1 MLFKFASLLTLIA
14 STYLTPVNQQARLPL
29 NYIQNEQ
36 EAILAQEIKPG
47 PTKNPDMLGVK
58 LTAKSALVLDQE
70 SGQVLFEKNGRE
82 ALPMASLTKI
92 MTAVTILDQGVEPD
106 ATAVIGTGPLAVQ
119 PAGADMGLVTGEKIS
134 IYNLLRGLLMSSSND
149 AAIALAEVVSGS
161 EEKFVEVMNQKV
173 EALGLKTSQF
183 KNTHG
188 LDQEGHYSSAY
199 DLAVMTRYALDKQ
212 VFREIMSTPLFIFET
227 NIRKRWVKNT
237 NKLLDKTYLDIIGG
251 KTGFTDN
258 AGRCLMEAGRD
269 SQGNEIIVII
279 LDSQD
284 RWQEAKGL
292 IDWTFRAYT
301 WP

>member
-1 MLFKFASLLTLIA
+1 MLFKFTSLLTLIA
-14 STYLTPVNQQARLPL
+14 STYLTPINQQARLPL
-29 NYIQNEQ
+29 AYDQNEQ

-119 PAGADMGLVTGEKIS
+119 PAGADMGLVAGEEIS

-149 AAIALAEVVSGS
+149 AAIALAEYVSGS
-161 EEKFVEVMNQKV
+161 EEKFVEAMNQKV
-173 EALGLKTSQF
+173 GALGLKTSQF

-188 LDQEGHYSSAY
+188 LDQERHYSSAY
-199 DLAVMTRYALDKQ
+199 DLAVTTRYALDKQ
-212 VFREIMSTPLFIFET
+212 VFREIMSTSLFIFET
-227 NIRKRWVKNT
+227 NIRKRWIKNT

-269 SQGNEIIVII
+269 SKGNEIIVII